1 MSLLAGLHIVEG
13 L

>member
-1 MSLLAGLHIVEG
+1 LLLVGLHIVEG